1 MARPVRYPGFPLPI
15 PINVIRPSRVL
26 VISRPRVGV
35 PDSYELLLSRIGV
48 AVQVKE
54 PLRVA
59 PFPMLEPTVNEAG
72 ALPL

>member
-48 AVQVKE
+48 AVQVATGTWIA
-54 PLRVA
+54 RVKGRSRA
-59 PFPMLEPTVNEAG
+59 PFPHV
-72 ALPL
+72 